1 MTKLLLPLSWAQL
14 EFIGES
20 FYILPWCFCLLT
32 LCEYSGSSEAI
43 LWKKN
48 ISIIVL
54 MQWKYLNSLRE
65 KSQIM
70 SVSTLLQHRNYRK
83 KVMHSECWYSTKGK
97 LRVISVFEN
106 PLEPDH
112 SFVTALTMT
121 KTKGVSRK
129 LFHLTLIKIHSFLLF
144 Q

>member
-1 MTKLLLPLSWAQL
+1 
-14 EFIGES
+14 
-20 FYILPWCFCLLT
+20 
-32 LCEYSGSSEAI
+32 
-43 LWKKN
+43 
-48 ISIIVL
+48 

-112 SFVTALTMT
+112 SFVTVLTMI

-129 LFHLTLIKIHSFLLF
+129 LFHLTLIQVHFFLLF